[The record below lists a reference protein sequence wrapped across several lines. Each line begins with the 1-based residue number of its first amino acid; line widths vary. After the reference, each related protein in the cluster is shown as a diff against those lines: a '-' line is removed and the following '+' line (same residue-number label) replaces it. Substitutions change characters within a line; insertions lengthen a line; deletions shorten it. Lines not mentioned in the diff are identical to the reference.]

1 MDKIKIINTVTAFS
15 VVLAIIFFLWYIF
28 GNSPTSEQIV
38 AILII
43 PCYLF
48 MFGTYKSL
56 NNTMNIR
63 FEKINDKIDEKF
75 EKVNEKFEKVNE
87 KFEKT
92 NERLME
98 ISERLVRIEGRRKR

>member
-75 EKVNEKFEKVNE
+75 EKVNEKFEK
-87 KFEKT
+87 T